1 MIEDIQKLLKIND
14 QASAVEY
21 LESLKKRATEQ
32 MTCRLIYKGMDDD
45 FIAQVTS
52 SPIKLIKELRNTY
65 LTVEDVIKNLGMSHK
80 NLEKLIHRGLTIHDG
95 KIPLYVVNMLKNDPV
110 FIFLMQWEYQVK
122 KQKNQTEEE
131 LLEDIKYMLAEYEE
145 DFGFSYEE
153 AFDRFN
159 QNEID
164 ESDLLEWRSM
174 ILELQRI
181 ESNRREKC
189 EAVIRTEENSNKR
202 KKITRLSDKST
213 TKATAEL
220 RVMNENILRI
230 LKERKHRI

>member
-1 MIEDIQKLLKIND
+1 MIEDIQQLIKIND

-32 MTCRLIYKGMDDD
+32 ITCRLIYKGMDDE

-52 SPIKLIKELRNTY
+52 SPITLIEELRNTY

-95 KIPLYVVNMLKNDPV
+95 KIPLYVVNMLRNDPV

-131 LLEDIKYMLAEYEE
+131 LLEDIKYMLVEYEE

-164 ESDLLEWRSM
+164 ESDLLEWQSM
-174 ILELQRI
+174 ILELKRI
-181 ESNRREKC
+181 ESNRKEKC
-189 EAVIRTEENSNKR
+189 EAVIKR